1 MRTVA
6 TEIEIAAPPGIIRDQ
21 IKLVPAIRPAELRDS
36 WTHRIG
42 FPRPVKATLSHEGI
56 DGVRR
61 ATFEGG
67 VLFLETVTRWEP
79 QRKLAFTKSAA
90 RISTCW
96 RASTTSCQQPETA
109 QPYTSQADTG
119 YPRASTPAPP
129 SGRTQSCAAFNRTYC
144 W

>member
-1 MRTVA
+1 MWTVA
-6 TEIEIAAPPGIIRDQ
+6 TEIEIAAPPGIICDQ

-42 FPRPVKATLSHEGI
+42 FPRPVEATLPHEGI
-56 DGVRR
+56 GGVRR

-67 VLFLETVTRWEP
+67 VLFFETVTRWEL
-79 QRKLAFTKSAA
+79 QRKLAFTKSPS

-96 RASTTSCQQPETA
+96 RASTTSNQQLETTP
-109 QPYTSQADTG
+109 PYTSQAGTG

-129 SGRTQSCAAFNRTYC
+129 SGRTQSCAAFNRTFC